1 MWILVRLR
9 HEDCDTIGGQ
19 LQIMIASQFWV
30 GVDTQNDGLHT
41 VIHGGKSV
49 SMNEKRLG
57 WGAGQVVFPIHAL

>member
-49 SMNEKRLG
+49 SMNE
-57 WGAGQVVFPIHAL
+57 